1 MRTIS
6 ILLLTVF
13 VTVSSF
19 CQETNLLSGNKLQQE
34 TRSMERVAQAGL
46 DFPDYPQ
53 LILTEKS
60 RDITLPAV
68 HDNSHQ
74 PYLRPVF
81 SQQGACCGQS
91 ASVAYNFCYEIN
103 RLRNL
108 TSDTSTN
115 QYTDHFVWNFMN
127 ATTPYYG
134 AGVSYLH
141 TFDIL
146 YDAGTPTEDVYGPIT
161 MNDDYYWMSGYEG
174 YFQAMHN
181 RISGVNS
188 IHAGTPEGLIVLKH
202 WLHNHLD
209 GSAVGGVAN
218 YYAGMP
224 FDPPLLPA
232 GTPEAGKHVQIGF
245 QEHASHALTIV
256 GYNDSIRY
264 DLNGDGLYTNNIDIT
279 GDGIT
284 DMKDWEIGGLKYVNS
299 YGETWADSGFC
310 YMLYSTLAL
319 KYGEGGIWNN
329 SVHVLYPDTAY
340 QPLLTI
346 KARLKHTKRGRL
358 KLLAGI
364 SSDSARYYP
373 EHTMPFSIFN
383 YQGGD
388 YYPGGHKLESDKT
401 LEFGLDITPLL
412 NFIKPGSPA
421 RIFLIVDEKDPDN
434 SADGM
439 LLNYSVI
446 DYLNPET
453 AEYISTDTPISIVN
467 NSRTSASV
475 ITNLDSNPLV
485 IEPESTII
493 VNQQS
498 ATSVQFSASGG
509 YPPYSWK
516 LIQNYTETDS
526 SAVFSS
532 SAGNLLVP
540 SDPET
545 GFAAVPLPF
554 EFPFFGELY
563 DTLYMHVNGYLMFD
577 QQDMPYYYLLFD
589 EPYLQ
594 QIKAIAGYMHYRL
607 ALNSQQDYISMTSS
621 EDKVVFNWHISANE
635 GNSFAE
641 FSISVFPDG
650 QIKMHYGP
658 SITET
663 VYYPVTGI
671 SNGTK
676 SETFYSKWNMKHIP
690 EGKINGFV
698 PADLPSG
705 ITLNE
710 NGLLGINPE
719 NRAFADNFIIQV
731 TDAQRLQLREKVFAT
746 TGPEINISLADTPAI
761 LSPGSNIP
769 LIVEIKNH
777 SNQTIS
783 NLSLSLSSA
792 SDNAIVSGGIVNN
805 IEILAGSAVSITDVF
820 SLSIADSVSHPQI
833 ARVLA
838 EAGLSNLKIRK
849 YEDFPIDLPVLVVS
863 PPVVID
869 GNNLTADPGEEV
881 PLVFNIFN
889 YGNATAG
896 NIRTTLSIEEPY
908 AAINGNPVIES
919 GELKGYSKESITY
932 MLKVNNA
939 APQGHIINLHI
950 EVRPEHSPTLQSNF
964 KLIIG
969 KPVIALVD
977 MDKNHNSVFHIALA
991 LKELNTELSLFESI
1005 DTSLMNYDII
1015 FLSLGFF
1022 TQNHVLNQFEDSL
1035 FVAFLNQGGKLYLEG
1050 GTFFK
1055 QDPITE
1061 LRSKLRVEGSNL
1073 AWAEPADTLVGIAG
1087 TPAEGIQ
1094 FDYLGDWK
1102 RGENLL
1108 ALSPSVPWF
1117 RDKNSELDFV
1127 VVLDS
1132 ANYKTISS
1140 TVEFGGTFF
1149 FNGPGR
1155 AEFMRRYLD
1164 FLGYETEPLSAVFSA
1179 DETNVCK
1186 GTTVNFD
1193 AASNGQSLTYEW
1205 EFEGGTPAT
1214 WTGPLPR
1221 IKYETPGIFSASI
1234 SVNNGTNYNSFTLHN
1249 LITVDNCTGV
1259 EDTVKARFTLYPNP
1273 ASDLVVLEIREPG
1286 SREVKVTL
1294 TDVRGRQLF
1303 QLTSPGES
1311 NNILIPTNNLRAGM
1325 YIVRVATE
1333 NWSASSKLIIN

>member
-1 MRTIS
+1 
-6 ILLLTVF
+6 
-13 VTVSSF
+13 
-19 CQETNLLSGNKLQQE
+19 
-34 TRSMERVAQAGL
+34 MERFAQEGL

-53 LILTEKS
+53 LIMTEKS
-60 RDITLPAV
+60 RDITLPAA
-68 HDNSHQ
+68 HDNSYQ

-108 TSDTSTN
+108 PSDTSAN

-134 AGVSYLH
+134 SGVSYLH

-146 YDAGTPTEDVYGPIT
+146 FDAGTPTEDVYGPIT

-181 RISGVNS
+181 RISGANS
-188 IHAGTPEGLIVLKH
+188 IHAGTPEGLLVLKH

-224 FDPPLLPA
+224 YDPPLLPS

-245 QEHASHALTIV
+245 QENASHALTIV

-346 KARLKHTKRGRL
+346 KARLKHTKRGRIRL
-358 KLLAGI
+358 TAGI
-364 SSDSARYYP
+364 SSDTARFYP
-373 EHTMPFSIFN
+373 EHTLPFSIFN

-388 YYPGGHKLESDKT
+388 FYPGGHKLESDKT
-401 LEFGLDITPLL
+401 IEFGLDITPLL

-453 AEYISTDTPISIVN
+453 EEFVSTDTPLSIVN
-467 NSRTSASV
+467 NSRTIASV
-475 ITNLDSNPLV
+475 ITHLDASPLV
-485 IEPESTII
+485 IEPDSTII
-493 VNQQS
+493 ANQL
-498 ATSVQFSASGG
+498 TTTTVQFSASGG
-509 YPPYSWK
+509 YPPCSWK
-516 LIQNYTETDS
+516 LIRGYTETDS
-526 SAVFSS
+526 SAICNTSP
-532 SAGNLLVP
+532 GELLVP

-545 GFAAVPLPF
+545 GFTAVALPF
-554 EFPFFGELY
+554 EFPFFGQLY

-577 QQDMPYYYLLFD
+577 RQDMPYYYLLFD

-607 ALNSQQDYISMTSS
+607 ALNSQQDYISMTSG
-621 EDKVVFNWHISANE
+621 DDQVVFKWHISAKE
-635 GNSFAE
+635 GNSYAA

-650 QIKMHYGP
+650 QIKIHYGP

-676 SETFYSKWNMKHIP
+676 SETIYSSLNMKHIP
-690 EGKINGFV
+690 EGKITGFI
-698 PADLPSG
+698 PADLPMG
-705 ITLNE
+705 ITLSD
-710 NGLLGINPE
+710 NGLLEINPE
-719 NRAFADNFIIQV
+719 NRAFAGNFIIQA
-731 TDAQRLQLREKVFAT
+731 TDAERLQSREKVFVS
-746 TGPEINISLADTPAI
+746 TGPEIKISMADTSAIPA
-761 LSPGSNIP
+761 PAAHIP

-777 SNQTIS
+777 SYQTIS

-792 SDNAIVSGGIVNN
+792 SDNATISGGTVDN
-805 IEILAGSAVSITDVF
+805 IEVQPGVITRVENVF
-820 SLSIADSVSHPQI
+820 SLSIADSVSHPQVT
-833 ARVLA
+833 RVLA
-838 EAGLSNLKIRK
+838 EAESANAKFRK
-849 YEDFPIDLPVLVVS
+849 YEDFPVDLPVLVVS
-863 PPVVID
+863 PPVVVD
-869 GNNLTADPGEEV
+869 GENLTADPGEEV

-896 NIRTTLSIEEPY
+896 NIRTTFTIDGPF
-908 AAINGNPVIES
+908 AAINGNPVIEA
-919 GELKGYSKESITY
+919 GELKGYAKKSITY
-932 MLKVNNA
+932 KLKVNDA
-939 APQGHIINLHI
+939 APPGHIVNLHL
-950 EVRPEHSPTLQSNF
+950 EVQPEHSPVLQRNF
-964 KLIIG
+964 KLVTG
-969 KPVIALVD
+969 TPAIALVD

-991 LKELNTELSLFESI
+991 LKELNTESNLFESI
-1005 DTSLMNYDII
+1005 DTSLLNYNII

-1022 TQNHVLNQFEDSL
+1022 TQNHVLTQFEDSL

-1073 AWAEPADTLVGIAG
+1073 AWAAPADTLIGITG

-1108 ALSPSVPWF
+1108 ALSPSAPWF

-1127 VVLDS
+1127 VALDS
-1132 ANYKTISS
+1132 INYKTIASS
-1140 TVEFGGTFF
+1140 VEFGGTFL

-1164 FLGYETEPLSAVFSA
+1164 FLGYETEPLSAIFSP
-1179 DETNVCK
+1179 DETDICK
-1186 GTTVNFD
+1186 GNTVNYE
-1193 AASNGQSLTYEW
+1193 AASNGQALAYEW

-1221 IKYETPGIFSASI
+1221 IRYETPGIFSASLR
-1234 SVNNGTNYNSFTLHN
+1234 VNSGTNSNTFSLEN
-1249 LITVDNCTGV
+1249 LIRVDNCTGV
-1259 EDTVKARFTLYPNP
+1259 EDTAKTRFIIYPNP
-1273 ASDLVVLEIREPG
+1273 ATDLIVIEIREPG
-1286 SREVKVTL
+1286 DREVKVTIA
-1294 TDVRGRQLF
+1294 DMKGQQLIS
-1303 QLTSPGES
+1303 LSSPGES
-1311 NNILIPTNNLRAGM
+1311 NNIIIPSNSLKAGM
-1325 YIVRVATE
+1325 YIVTVATD
-1333 NWSASSKLIIN
+1333 NWYASSKLIIK